1 MSDPDPEELQRRLA
15 RRYSEDAEAYLR
27 LWAPV
32 LLPHA
37 VALLEAL
44 GVGHARRVLDLGTG
58 VGTLLPE
65 IRSRAPAAFVV
76 GIDRS
81 EGVLALAPWNSILAV
96 MDAARLAFK
105 PDVLDVIVT
114 TFVLHHVP
122 DPGEA
127 LWEARRVLGA
137 GGRIG
142 IATWGRDPGCPA
154 LEVWREEL
162 DSQGAPEAEPLIAN
176 RGVVDSED
184 KVRGLL
190 EDTGF
195 WAVRTWTSRLENRMD
210 PRTFV
215 ACRTQ
220 RGLDKRRFEGL
231 GPAARDECLARV
243 GERLSRLGPE
253 GLVERDEIV
262 FATALKAR

>member
-1 MSDPDPEELQRRLA
+1 MSDADPEELQRRLA
-15 RRYSEDAEAYLR
+15 ARYSEDAEAYLR

-32 LLPHA
+32 LRPHA
-37 VALLEAL
+37 VAILETV
-44 GVGHARRVLDLGTG
+44 GVDHARRVLDLGTG

-65 IRSRAPAAFVV
+65 IRARAPAAFVV

-81 EGVLALAPWNSILAV
+81 DGMLALAPWSSILAV
-96 MDAARLAFK
+96 MDGARLAFK

-114 TFVLHHVP
+114 TFVLHHLP

-127 LWEARRVLGA
+127 LLEARRVLRG

-154 LEVWREEL
+154 FDVWREEL
-162 DSQGAPEAEPLIAN
+162 DSHGAPEAEPLIAN
-176 RGVVDSED
+176 RGALDSED
-184 KVRGLL
+184 KVSGLL
-190 EDTGF
+190 EDAGF
-195 WAVRTWTSRLENRMD
+195 RAVRTWTSRLENRMD
-210 PRTFV
+210 AETFV

-220 RGLDKRRFEGL
+220 RGLDKRRFQGL
-231 GPAARDECLARV
+231 EPAVRERCLARV

-253 GLVERDEIV
+253 GLIERDEIV
-262 FATALKAR
+262 FATGLKAR